1 MRITGHHTQK
11 TPLESQCSVNVS
23 FPSMSLGKERLR
35 VQRLPLGSWKGLGG
49 WGQGQAGS
57 HNGLELSLTLG
68 SHPL

>member
-1 MRITGHHTQK
+1 MRIVGHHIQK
-11 TPLESQCSVNVS
+11 TPSESQLSVNVS
-23 FPSMSLGKERLR
+23 FPFMSLREEGLR
-35 VQRLPLGSWKGLGG
+35 VQRLALGSWKGLGG

>member
-11 TPLESQCSVNVS
+11 TPSAAQRPVNVS
-23 FPSMSLGKERLR
+23 FPFMFLREEGLR
-35 VQRLPLGSWKGLGG
+35 VQRLALGSWKGLGG

-68 SHPL
+68 SHLL